1 MVRIHDLGEDGE
13 RWFLTMDLVEGRSLR
28 DILEQDRA
36 LPLPR
41 AINLVKQLAR
51 ALAGAHVQGVIHRDL
66 KPDNVLVDAQDNA
79 FVTDFGI
86 ARSLGGVAL
95 TRTGMVVGTP
105 NYLSPEQA
113 RGDEVDGRSD
123 LYTLGLIFFEMLA
136 DALPFRGGSDSEVL
150 AQRLVATPSLAA
162 LENKVPPK
170 VLEVLRRLLD
180 RDPAQRYQTAP
191 ELLADLD
198 DVERTLGITTTGG
211 GWLAVPPRRRPWPP
225 WAKRA
230 AVAAGLVAV
239 AVALVF
245 VLPRLRRS
253 AAGSGATDGSKAAP
267 AAAAAVAVA
276 VLPLVDETGRPELAW
291 TARGV
296 AEMLAGELAAS
307 PQLRTVDSLRVFR
320 TLEDLGLR
328 GEALSGE
335 RQLKTIA
342 DLLEADRVVTGR
354 VRSVEGGLQVQARL
368 LSPKLPGGETTLDAT
383 AASARELPA
392 AARTI
397 ADGMKRAL
405 AVPAGEQHALPTA
418 ALAVMAAYGEGLDCL
433 VRGDAVGAVGPLEEA
448 TAAEPRFTPGWLRL
462 VDAYQTL
469 GRADDAARAL
479 EQAAANLE
487 GVSPRFSVE
496 VQARRALLD
505 GEPEEAERLL
515 AALSSRYPQDV
526 ELLVSLAVAQG
537 EGGKLGEARKTLERA
552 TALDSKHPRAWFLLG
567 KYAIQSGDSRKGLD
581 DYLVRALVIQNQL
594 ENRQGRADVLNAMGI
609 GAEQLGRIEEA
620 ADNYEKAAALR
631 QEIGDRRG
639 LATTLR
645 NLARLATVRGKPA
658 EAAARIAQARALL
671 EELGDR
677 RGIADMLNEIG
688 VLEEERGRYRLALDQ
703 YRQGLQAREALGD
716 KRALAES
723 YNNVGFAYY
732 LLGEYDNAS
741 VYWRQALDL
750 YVASGDKQGA
760 ARARQ
765 NFGLLQLAQGRWE
778 QAAKSLLA
786 ALEESRMLQMPDST
800 AAALGSLGR
809 LAFLQG
815 RYGAA
820 LDSYRQA
827 LDAVRRIDDQRGL
840 VEFSL
845 LEAETL
851 LALGD
856 AGEAAKRL
864 DQAAQWLGEE
874 GNQEQ
879 RARLLILRGTLALQR
894 GDAAAARDAFAK
906 ATAAAAKSD
915 TPVLQAEA
923 RLGAGLATLAAG
935 DAASAAKSLAAV
947 AAEARRLGDV
957 PLRLDA
963 DAALARAELRPRSR
977 GRSDRGSA

>member
-1 MVRIHDLGEDGE
+1 
-13 RWFLTMDLVEGRSLR
+13 
-28 DILEQDRA
+28 
-36 LPLPR
+36 
-41 AINLVKQLAR
+41 
-51 ALAGAHVQGVIHRDL
+51 
-66 KPDNVLVDAQDNA
+66 
-79 FVTDFGI
+79 
-86 ARSLGGVAL
+86 
-95 TRTGMVVGTP
+95 
-105 NYLSPEQA
+105 
-113 RGDEVDGRSD
+113 
-123 LYTLGLIFFEMLA
+123 
-136 DALPFRGGSDSEVL
+136 
-150 AQRLVATPSLAA
+150 
-162 LENKVPPK
+162 
-170 VLEVLRRLLD
+170 
-180 RDPAQRYQTAP
+180 
-191 ELLADLD
+191 
-198 DVERTLGITTTGG
+198 
-211 GWLAVPPRRRPWPP
+211 
-225 WAKRA
+225 
-230 AVAAGLVAV
+230 
-239 AVALVF
+239 
-245 VLPRLRRS
+245 
-253 AAGSGATDGSKAAP
+253 
-267 AAAAAVAVA
+267 
-276 VLPLVDETGRPELAW
+276 
-291 TARGV
+291 
-296 AEMLAGELAAS
+296 
-307 PQLRTVDSLRVFR
+307 
-320 TLEDLGLR
+320 
-328 GEALSGE
+328 
-335 RQLKTIA
+335 
-342 DLLEADRVVTGR
+342 
-354 VRSVEGGLQVQARL
+354 
-368 LSPKLPGGETTLDAT
+368 
-383 AASARELPA
+383 
-392 AARTI
+392 
-397 ADGMKRAL
+397 MKRAL
-405 AVPAGEQHALPTA
+405 AVPAGEQQALPTA
-418 ALAVMAAYGEGLDCL
+418 APAVMAAYGEGLDRL

-469 GRADDAARAL
+469 GRDEDAGRAL

-487 GVSPRFSVE
+487 GVSPRYAVE

-505 GEPEEAERLL
+505 GDPAEAERLL
-515 AALSSRYPQDV
+515 AELAGRYPHDV
-526 ELLVSLAVAQG
+526 ELLVALALAQG

-631 QEIGDRRG
+631 QQIGDRRG

-671 EELGDR
+671 EELGDK

-688 VLEEERGRYRLALDQ
+688 VLEEEGGRYRVALDQ

-820 LDSYRQA
+820 LDSYAQA

-840 VEFSL
+840 VEFTL

-851 LALGD
+851 LAVGD
-856 AGEAAKRL
+856 GGEAAKRL

-894 GDAAAARDAFAK
+894 GDGAAARDAFAK

-935 DAASAAKSLAAV
+935 DAAGAAKSLAAV
-947 AAEARRLGDV
+947 AGETRRLGDV
-957 PLRLDA
+957 PLRLEA
-963 DAALARAELRPRSR
+963 DAALARAELAR
-977 GRSDRGSA
+977 GRAVEAVAAARDGLAAVPAGTPWGGSWRLHAALAAGAERQGQANVAAAERTQARAELERLRRELPAAQRQSFESLAEVREVVASKPT